1 MEKIITGKVRKNL
14 SEHTARIILER
25 SDRLASS
32 TLEQLRKSTD
42 RAYTMTGFLLTVFI
56 ALTAFVFSSP
66 SLWQLSTAAVLWA
79 GIFIA
84 LYIMINQVLWIH
96 PFRHTGNEPRNMIQ
110 EENIDRLLKKG
121 YNQEEMNAIY
131 SVNTLLDAISYNQEI
146 IDRNRSILANRCDH
160 IEKAMTVIKCTV
172 IVATIITV
180 ISFLASALGMYHG
193 SAI

>member
-42 RAYTMTGFLLTVFI
+42 RAYTMAGFLLTVFI

-131 SVNTLLDAISYNQEI
+131 SVNTLLDAISNNQEI
-146 IDRNRSILANRCDH
+146 IDRNKSILANRCDH
-160 IEKAMTVIKCTV
+160 IEKVMTVIKCTI
-172 IVATIITV
+172 IVATVITV
-180 ISFLASALGMYHG
+180 ISLLVSALGMYHG

>member
-1 MEKIITGKVRKNL
+1 MEKKITGKVRKNL
-14 SEHTARIILER
+14 NEHTARIILER

-110 EENIDRLLKKG
+110 EENIDRLLKNG
-121 YNQEEMNAIY
+121 HNQEEMNAIY

-146 IDRNRSILANRCDH
+146 IDRNRSILADRCDH

-172 IVATIITV
+172 IVATVITV
-180 ISFLASALGMYHG
+180 ISFLASALWMYHG

>member
-42 RAYTMTGFLLTVFI
+42 RAYTMAGFLLTVFI

-84 LYIMINQVLWIH
+84 LYIMVNQILWVH
-96 PFRHTGNEPRNMIQ
+96 PFRHTGNEPRNMIL
-110 EENIDRLLKKG
+110 EENIDRLLKNG
-121 YNQEEMNAIY
+121 HNQEEMNAIY

-180 ISFLASALGMYHG
+180 VSFLASALGMYHG

>member
-121 YNQEEMNAIY
+121 RNQEEMNAIY
-131 SVNTLLDAISYNQEI
+131 SINTLLDAISNNQEI
-146 IDRNRSILANRCDH
+146 IDRNKSILVNRCDH
-160 IEKAMTVIKCTV
+160 IEKVMTVIKCTV

-193 SAI
+193 TAI

>member
-14 SEHTARIILER
+14 NEHTARIILER

-84 LYIMINQVLWIH
+84 LYIMVNQILWVH

-110 EENIDRLLKKG
+110 EENINRLLKNG
-121 YNQEEMNAIY
+121 HSQEGMNNIY
-131 SVNTLLDAISYNQEI
+131 SINTLLDAISHNQDI

-172 IVATIITV
+172 IVATVITV
-180 ISFLASALGMYHG
+180 ISFLVSALGMYHG

>member
-25 SDRLASS
+25 SDRMASS

-160 IEKAMTVIKCTV
+160 IEKVMTVIKCTV

>member
-66 SLWQLSTAAVLWA
+66 SLCQLSTAAVLWA

-110 EENIDRLLKKG
+110 EENIDRLLKNG
-121 YNQEEMNAIY
+121 HNQEEMNAIY

-146 IDRNRSILANRCDH
+146 IDRNRSILADRCDH

>member
-25 SDRLASS
+25 SDRMASS

-121 YNQEEMNAIY
+121 YKQEEMNAIY

>member
-42 RAYTMTGFLLTVFI
+42 RAYTMAGFLLTVFI

-66 SLWQLSTAAVLWA
+66 SLWQLSTAAVLWT

-84 LYIMINQVLWIH
+84 LYIMVNQVLRVH

-110 EENIDRLLKKG
+110 EENIDRLLKNG
-121 YNQEEMNAIY
+121 HNLEEMNNIY
-131 SVNTLLDAISYNQEI
+131 SINTLLDAISNNQEI

-160 IEKAMTVIKCTV
+160 IEKAMTVVKCTV

-180 ISFLASALGMYHG
+180 ISFLVSALGMYHG

>member
-25 SDRLASS
+25 SDRMASS

-42 RAYTMTGFLLTVFI
+42 RAYNMTGFLLTVFI

>member
-42 RAYTMTGFLLTVFI
+42 RAYTMAGFLLTVFV

-84 LYIMINQVLWIH
+84 LYIMVNQVLWVH

-110 EENIDRLLKKG
+110 EENIDRLLKNG
-121 YNQEEMNAIY
+121 YNQEEMNNIY
-131 SVNTLLDAISYNQEI
+131 SINTLLDAISNNQEI

-160 IEKAMTVIKCTV
+160 IEKAMTVVKCTV
-172 IVATIITV
+172 IVATVITV
-180 ISFLASALGMYHG
+180 ISFLVSALGMYHG

>member
-1 MEKIITGKVRKNL
+1 MEKIISNKVRKNL
-14 SEHTARIILER
+14 NEHTARIILER
-25 SDRLASS
+25 SDRMASS

-66 SLWQLSTAAVLWA
+66 SLWQLSTAVVLWS

-84 LYIMINQVLWIH
+84 LYIMVNQVLWVH

-110 EENIDRLLKKG
+110 EENIDRLLKNG
-121 YNQEEMNAIY
+121 HNQEEMNALY
-131 SVNTLLDAISYNQEI
+131 SINTLLDAI
-146 IDRNRSILANRCDH
+146 RCDQ
-160 IEKAMTVIKCTV
+160 IEKAMTVIRCTV
-172 IVATIITV
+172 IIATIITA
-180 ISFLASALGMYHG
+180 ISLLASALGMYHG

>member
-14 SEHTARIILER
+14 NEHTARIILER

-84 LYIMINQVLWIH
+84 LYIMINQVLWVH

-110 EENIDRLLKKG
+110 EENIDRLLKNG
-121 YNQEEMNAIY
+121 YNQEEMNNIY
-131 SVNTLLDAISYNQEI
+131 SINTLLDAISNNQEI
-146 IDRNRSILANRCDH
+146 IDRNRGILADRCDH

-180 ISFLASALGMYHG
+180 ISFLVSALGMYHG

>member
-25 SDRLASS
+25 SDRMANS

-42 RAYTMTGFLLTVFI
+42 RAYTMAGFLLTVFI

-84 LYIMINQVLWIH
+84 LYIMVNQILWVH

-110 EENIDRLLKKG
+110 EENIDRLLKNG
-121 YNQEEMNAIY
+121 HNQEEMNALY
-131 SVNTLLDAISYNQEI
+131 SINTLLDAISHNQEI

-172 IVATIITV
+172 IVATVITV
-180 ISFLASALGMYHG
+180 ISFLVSALGMYHG

>member
-42 RAYTMTGFLLTVFI
+42 RAYTMAGFLLTVFI

-121 YNQEEMNAIY
+121 HNQEEMNALY
-131 SVNTLLDAISYNQEI
+131 SINTLLDAISHNQEI

-160 IEKAMTVIKCTV
+160 IEKVMTVIKCTV

-193 SAI
+193 TAI

>member
-25 SDRLASS
+25 SDKMASS

-42 RAYTMTGFLLTVFI
+42 RAYTMAGFLLAVFI

-121 YNQEEMNAIY
+121 HNQEEMNALY
-131 SVNTLLDAISYNQEI
+131 SINTLLDAISNNQEI
-146 IDRNRSILANRCDH
+146 IDRNKSILDNRCDH
-160 IEKAMTVIKCTV
+160 IEKVMTVIKCTV

-193 SAI
+193 TAI

>member
-14 SEHTARIILER
+14 NEHTARIILKR

-42 RAYTMTGFLLTVFI
+42 RAYTMAGFLLTVFI

-121 YNQEEMNAIY
+121 HNQEEMNAIY
-131 SVNTLLDAISYNQEI
+131 SVNTLLDAISNNQEI

-172 IVATIITV
+172 IVATVITV
-180 ISFLASALGMYHG
+180 ISFLVSALGMYHG

>member
-14 SEHTARIILER
+14 NEHTARIILER

-42 RAYTMTGFLLTVFI
+42 RAYTMAGFLLTVFI

-121 YNQEEMNAIY
+121 RNQEEMNALY
-131 SVNTLLDAISYNQEI
+131 SINTLLDAISHNQEI

-160 IEKAMTVIKCTV
+160 IEKVMTVIKCTV

-193 SAI
+193 TAI

>member
-66 SLWQLSTAAVLWA
+66 SLWQLSTAAVLW
-79 GIFIA
+79 
-84 LYIMINQVLWIH
+84 IH

-110 EENIDRLLKKG
+110 EENIDRLLKNG
-121 YNQEEMNAIY
+121 HNQEEMNAIY
-131 SVNTLLDAISYNQEI
+131 SVNTLLDAISNNQEI

>member
-66 SLWQLSTAAVLWA
+66 SLWPLSTAAVLWA

-84 LYIMINQVLWIH
+84 LYIMVNQVLWVH
-96 PFRHTGNEPRNMIQ
+96 PFRHTGNEPRRM
-110 EENIDRLLKKG
+110 KKP
-121 YNQEEMNAIY
+121 
-131 SVNTLLDAISYNQEI
+131 
-146 IDRNRSILANRCDH
+146 RCAAAPGL
-160 IEKAMTVIKCTV
+160 ICYC
-172 IVATIITV
+172 
-180 ISFLASALGMYHG
+180 SPFW
-193 SAI
+193 

>member
-42 RAYTMTGFLLTVFI
+42 RAYTMAGFLLTVFI

-131 SVNTLLDAISYNQEI
+131 SVNTLLDAISNNQEI

>member
-42 RAYTMTGFLLTVFI
+42 RAYTMAGFLLTVFI

-110 EENIDRLLKKG
+110 EENIDRLLKNG
-121 YNQEEMNAIY
+121 YNLEEMNNLY
-131 SVNTLLDAISYNQEI
+131 SINTLLDAISNNQEI
-146 IDRNRSILANRCDH
+146 IDRNKSILANRCDH
-160 IEKAMTVIKCTV
+160 IEKAMTVIKCT
-172 IVATIITV
+172 IIIATVITV
-180 ISFLASALGMYHG
+180 ISFLASALGVYHG

>member
-96 PFRHTGNEPRNMIQ
+96 HFRHTGNEPRNMIQ
-110 EENIDRLLKKG
+110 EENIDRLLKNG
-121 YNQEEMNAIY
+121 HNQEEMNAIY
-131 SVNTLLDAISYNQEI
+131 SINTLLDAISHNQEI

-160 IEKAMTVIKCTV
+160 IEKVMTVIKCTV

-193 SAI
+193 TAI

>member
-25 SDRLASS
+25 SDRMASS

-110 EENIDRLLKKG
+110 EENIDRLLKKEH
-121 YNQEEMNAIY
+121 NQEEMNAIY
-131 SVNTLLDAISYNQEI
+131 SINTLLDAISHNQEI

-160 IEKAMTVIKCTV
+160 IEKVMTVIKCTV

-193 SAI
+193 TAI

>member
-25 SDRLASS
+25 SDRMASS

-96 PFRHTGNEPRNMIQ
+96 PFRHTGNEPRNVIQ

>member
-14 SEHTARIILER
+14 NEHTARIILER

-66 SLWQLSTAAVLWA
+66 SLWQFSTAAVLWT

-84 LYIMINQVLWIH
+84 LYIMVNQILWVH

-110 EENIDRLLKKG
+110 EENIDRLLKNG
-121 YNQEEMNAIY
+121 HSQEEMNNIY
-131 SVNTLLDAISYNQEI
+131 SINTLLDAISYNQEI

-172 IVATIITV
+172 IVATVITV
-180 ISFLASALGMYHG
+180 ISFLVSALGMYHG

>member
-25 SDRLASS
+25 SDRMASS

-42 RAYTMTGFLLTVFI
+42 RAYTMAGFLLTVFI

-121 YNQEEMNAIY
+121 HNQEEMNAIY

-160 IEKAMTVIKCTV
+160 IEKVMTVIKCTV

>member
-25 SDRLASS
+25 SDRMASS

-84 LYIMINQVLWIH
+84 LYIMINQVLWIP

-121 YNQEEMNAIY
+121 HNQEEMNALY

>member
-110 EENIDRLLKKG
+110 EENIDRLLKNG
-121 YNQEEMNAIY
+121 HNQEEMNAIY

-146 IDRNRSILANRCDH
+146 IDRNRSILADRCDH
-160 IEKAMTVIKCTV
+160 IEKVMTVIKCTV
-172 IVATIITV
+172 IIATIITV

-193 SAI
+193 TAI

>member
-42 RAYTMTGFLLTVFI
+42 RAYTMAGFLLTVFI

>member
-121 YNQEEMNAIY
+121 HNQEEMNAIY

-160 IEKAMTVIKCTV
+160 IEKVMTVIKCTV

-193 SAI
+193 TAI

>member
-1 MEKIITGKVRKNL
+1 MEKIISNKVRKNL
-14 SEHTARIILER
+14 NEHTARIILER
-25 SDRLASS
+25 SDRMASS

-66 SLWQLSTAAVLWA
+66 SLWQLSTAVVLWS

-84 LYIMINQVLWIH
+84 LYIMVNQVLWVH

-110 EENIDRLLKKG
+110 EENIDRLLKNG
-121 YNQEEMNAIY
+121 H
-131 SVNTLLDAISYNQEI
+131 NQEI
-146 IDRNRSILANRCDH
+146 IDRNKNILANRCDQ
-160 IEKAMTVIKCTV
+160 IEKAMTVIRCTV
-172 IVATIITV
+172 IIATIITA
-180 ISFLASALGMYHG
+180 ISLLASALGMYHG

>member
-25 SDRLASS
+25 SDRMASS

-131 SVNTLLDAISYNQEI
+131 SVNTLLDTISYNQEI